1 MPTKPISP
9 NEAAEIQRS
18 LIPDEIIE
26 SFNELIAENY
36 NSISENS
43 VVLQKDVLSRIH
55 KKMPNTSRGVIFKNN
70 WLNIEEIY
78 SNEGWFVQYDRPAF
92 CESYEPYFNFTR
104 KKSTS

>member
-9 NEAAEIQRS
+9 DEAAKIQQK

-36 NSISENS
+36 NSLSKES

-55 KKMPNTSRGVIFKNN
+55 KKMPNISRGAIFKNN
-70 WLNIEEIY
+70 WLNIEELY
-78 SNEGWFVQYDRPAF
+78 SNEGWLVKYDSPAY
-92 CESYEPYFNFTR
+92 CESYEPYFKFTR

>member
-9 NEAAEIQRS
+9 DEAAKIQQK

-36 NSISENS
+36 NSLSKES

-55 KKMPNTSRGVIFKNN
+55 KKMPNISR
-70 WLNIEEIY
+70 
-78 SNEGWFVQYDRPAF
+78 
-92 CESYEPYFNFTR
+92 
-104 KKSTS
+104 